1 MRTMVNGLCR
11 KGLQKNGDLKEWL
24 QVLLIIYKL
33 QKRFPILWK
42 TFLQL
47 ILLLV
52 KRDEENFGKRLK
64 I

>member
-11 KGLQKNGDLKEWL
+11 KGLQKNGILKEWL

-33 QKRFPILWK
+33 QKRFPQNRK

-52 KRDEENFGKRLK
+52 KGDEKNFGKRLR